1 MNLSRLTFAGS
12 SLRANG
18 IKFVDEDDCWS
29 FLSRQVEGIP
39 DHLGSITDVH
49 LHKLWTSKLKES
61 CLGLGGACSG
71 HERLTSSWWT
81 MHEKTLWWSD
91 TNVLESLLVRHWEN
105 DGFGQLLDLFVE
117 TANIGVVLSWSLI
130 NLHSHDS
137 GVILWWQLLV
147 DDEAFLIDSNKL
159 TWLQVLGF
167 DHAWNWQVNGVSSS
181 GLDNESLLFL
191 GFFFIHAH
199 DFLSRKA
206 SSILIAFLFLFWFED
221 FTNVGDHM
229 RQLSSE
235 LELFS
240 IIFDSS

>member
-1 MNLSRLTFAGS
+1 
-12 SLRANG
+12 
-18 IKFVDEDDCWS
+18 
-29 FLSRQVEGIP
+29 
-39 DHLGSITDVH
+39 
-49 LHKLWTSKLKES
+49 
-61 CLGLGGACSG
+61 
-71 HERLTSSWWT
+71 

-117 TANIGVVLSWSLI
+117 TANIGVILSWSLI

-147 DDEAFLIDSNKL
+147 DDEAFLIDGDKL

-167 DHAWNWQVNGVSSS
+167 DHTWNWQVNRVSSS

-191 GFFFIHAH
+191 GFFLIHAH
-199 DFLSRKA
+199 YFLSGKA
-206 SSILIAFLFLFWFED
+206 SSILIAFFLLFWLED

-229 RQLSSE
+229 RQLGSE
-235 LELFS
+235 LKLFS